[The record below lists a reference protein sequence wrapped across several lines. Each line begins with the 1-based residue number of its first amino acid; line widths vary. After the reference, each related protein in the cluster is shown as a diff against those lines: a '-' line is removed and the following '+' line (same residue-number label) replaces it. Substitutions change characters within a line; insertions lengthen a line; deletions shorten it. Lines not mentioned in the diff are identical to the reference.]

1 MARKRTLWP
10 ITRPTQAKHTI
21 LRKYLDA
28 WLPILGAG
36 RSAHEHLVLIDGFAG
51 PGRYSGGERGSPL
64 IMLSAYLEHPTTLDA
79 TAHFFF
85 IEEDHARC
93 EHLRSEVTQL
103 TLPAKVR
110 VEIIEGS
117 FVDALPSLIDRLT
130 ARFGQLP
137 PTFAFVDP
145 FGAEEIPAALSTDLL
160 DFPRCE
166 ALVYF
171 PVAFLARFAEQP
183 EFAPILN
190 GLYGGD
196 QWKRALAASEFETK
210 KRMLHDL
217 FLAELQKRI
226 QWVRSFEIT
235 PATEA
240 GGNTYYLFFGTG
252 SQVGLRRMK
261 DAMWK
266 VDPASGEAFRD
277 STLADHPVLFEQ
289 KPDLGRLRDILRE
302 EFGRNWFTISQAEE
316 FTLLQTAFRDNGHLK
331 PVLRAAEAASVLEV
345 ERPDGKRAGSFTPG
359 TKMRFGS

>member
-1 MARKRTLWP
+1 MAHRQTLWP

-51 PGRYSGGERGSPL
+51 PGRYSGGEPGSPL
-64 IMLSAYLEHPTTLDA
+64 IMLSAYLEHSATLEA
-79 TAHFFF
+79 SAHFFF

-93 EHLRSEVTQL
+93 EHLRGEIAQL
-103 TLPAKVR
+103 TLPAKVH

-117 FVDALPSLIDRLT
+117 FVDEFPRLIDRLT
-130 ARFGQLP
+130 EQFGQLP

-145 FGAEEIPAALSTDLL
+145 FGAEEIPAALSTALL

-166 ALVYF
+166 VLVYF

-183 EFAPILN
+183 EFTPILDD
-190 GLYGGD
+190 LYGGAH
-196 QWKRALAASEFETK
+196 WRSALTAPDFETK

-235 PATEA
+235 PASEA

-252 SQVGLRRMK
+252 SHVGLRRMK

-266 VDPASGEAFRD
+266 VDPASGAAFRD
-277 STLADHPVLFEQ
+277 STLAEHPVLFEHE
-289 KPDLGRLRDILRE
+289 PDLARLLEMLRE
-302 EFGRNWFTISQAEE
+302 KFPSTWFTISQAAE
-316 FTLLQTAFRDNGHLK
+316 FTLLETPFRDEGQLK
-331 PVLRAAEAASVLEV
+331 PVLRTAEADGVLEV
-345 ERPDGKRAGSFTPG
+345 ERPAGKRAGSFTPG
-359 TKMRFGS
+359 TRMRFRS

>member
-1 MARKRTLWP
+1 MAHKQTLWL

-36 RSAHEHLVLIDGFAG
+36 RSAHDHLVLIDGFAG
-51 PGRYSGGERGSPL
+51 PGRYSGGEPGSPL
-64 IMLSAYLEHPTTLDA
+64 IMLSAYLEHSATLEA

-93 EHLRSEVTQL
+93 EHLRGEIAQL
-103 TLPAKVR
+103 TLPAKVH
-110 VEIIEGS
+110 VEITEGS
-117 FVDALPSLIDRLT
+117 FVDEFPRLIDRLT
-130 ARFGQLP
+130 AQFGQLP

-145 FGAEEIPAALSTDLL
+145 FGAEEIPAALSTALL

-166 ALVYF
+166 VLVYF

-183 EFAPILN
+183 EFTPILDD
-190 GLYGGD
+190 LYGGTH
-196 QWKRALAASEFETK
+196 WKRALTAPDFETK

-235 PATEA
+235 PASEA
-240 GGNTYYLFFGTG
+240 GGNTHYLFFGTG
-252 SQVGLRRMK
+252 SHVGLRRMK

-266 VDPASGEAFRD
+266 VDPASGAAFRD
-277 STLADHPVLFEQ
+277 STLAEHPVLFEQ
-289 KPDLGRLRDILRE
+289 EPDLARLLEMLRE
-302 EFGRNWFTISQAEE
+302 KFPSTWFTIGQAAE
-316 FTLLQTAFRDNGHLK
+316 FTLLETPFRDEGQLK
-331 PVLRAAEAASVLEV
+331 PVLRTAEADGALEV
-345 ERPDGKRAGSFTPG
+345 QRPAGKRAGSFTPG
-359 TKMRFGS
+359 TQMRFRS